1 MASPP
6 GSISAL
12 PLPPPPGR
20 VALISRWNPGSCTL
34 LGGHCGGAQ
43 ASAGLAQSRFKLNW
57 LIAKCF
63 CCLPAW
69 FFFFSSKSWM
79 LSKIQNKTT
88 KKFSLLKSLKQESSE
103 GRMLD
108 RKEGHRG

>member
-1 MASPP
+1 MASPS

-12 PLPPPPGR
+12 PLPPPRGR
-20 VALISRWNPGSCTL
+20 VALISQWNPGSCTL
-34 LGGHCGGAQ
+34 LWGHCGGAQ

-69 FFFFSSKSWM
+69 FFFFFFF
-79 LSKIQNKTT
+79 KILDAEQNTKQNNKKNFIIEKFKTR
-88 KKFSLLKSLKQESSE
+88 KQ
-103 GRMLD
+103 
-108 RKEGHRG
+108 